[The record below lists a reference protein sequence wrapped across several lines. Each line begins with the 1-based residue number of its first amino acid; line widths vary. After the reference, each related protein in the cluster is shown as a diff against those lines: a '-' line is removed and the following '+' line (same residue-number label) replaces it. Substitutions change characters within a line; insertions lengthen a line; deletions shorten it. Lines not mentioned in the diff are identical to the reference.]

1 MQHITDLLARFKRF
15 TLPDE
20 TVRKTAVRIL
30 NETYRVPVS
39 MSDVSVRN
47 NVMYINTNA
56 PAKMMIYT
64 QKKAILALFREA
76 LGDKAPTDIR

>member
-1 MQHITDLLARFKRF
+1 
-15 TLPDE
+15 
-20 TVRKTAVRIL
+20 
-30 NETYRVPVS
+30 

-47 NVMYINTNA
+47 NVMYINTSA

-76 LGDKAPTDIR
+76 LGDKVPTDIR